1 MKVIYNYYDGTSY
14 LLFDDN
20 EEWPEGD
27 WTEVAPPQGIYEPYY
42 FDGEKWIG
50 TSKEEYKKNNQPDP
64 YEPSD
69 TEMDVAN
76 IIKKLYLTDKENNAP
91 DFDTIKR
98 YYEKNCYT
106 KEDVQDYTVGGE
118 ITKKEYKEITGAPY
132 PKDAQ
137 D

>member
-50 TSKEEYKKNNQPDP
+50 TSRED
-64 YEPSD
+64 
-69 TEMDVAN
+69 
-76 IIKKLYLTDKENNAP
+76 
-91 DFDTIKR
+91 
-98 YYEKNCYT
+98 YEKNNPPEPYKPT
-106 KEDVQDYTVGGE
+106 LGE
-118 ITKKEYKEITGAPY
+118 IQQAQTQMQLTKTAVQLQATQKELADAMQEIAKLKGEI
-132 PKDAQ
+132 
-137 D
+137 